1 MLKSLKKIVI
11 VLGILII
18 SLTIIVI
25 ITLFNRINNVSILKK
40 EDNYV
45 ENIKIGDKFVI
56 EDFSVD
62 DGKIYFYLSD
72 DASNSKSSESRMVP
86 FPSPG
91 SVSIKYSASTNF
103 LSARSCAPFGKTAPV
118 LPPCILPPLEF
129 TV

>member
-45 ENIKIGDKFVI
+45 ENFKIGDKFVI

-62 DGKIYFYLSD
+62 DGKIYFYLSSD
-72 DASNSKSSESRMVP
+72 DQMIIRVYEINNGNLVKE
-86 FPSPG
+86 
-91 SVSIKYSASTNF
+91 YYLN
-103 LSARSCAPFGKTAPV
+103 
-118 LPPCILPPLEF
+118 
-129 TV
+129 

>member
-40 EDNYV
+40 KDNYV
-45 ENIKIGDKFVI
+45 ENFKIGDKFVI

-62 DGKIYFYLSD
+62 DGKIYFYLSSD
-72 DASNSKSSESRMVP
+72 DQMIIRVYKINNGNLVKE
-86 FPSPG
+86 
-91 SVSIKYSASTNF
+91 YYLN
-103 LSARSCAPFGKTAPV
+103 
-118 LPPCILPPLEF
+118 
-129 TV
+129 

>member
-11 VLGILII
+11 GLGILII

-62 DGKIYFYLSD
+62 DGKIYFYLSSD
-72 DASNSKSSESRMVP
+72 DQMIIRVYKINNGNLVKE
-86 FPSPG
+86 
-91 SVSIKYSASTNF
+91 YY
-103 LSARSCAPFGKTAPV
+103 LD
-118 LPPCILPPLEF
+118 
-129 TV
+129 

>member
-62 DGKIYFYLSD
+62 DGKIYFYLSSD
-72 DASNSKSSESRMVP
+72 DQMIIRVYEINNGNLVKE
-86 FPSPG
+86 
-91 SVSIKYSASTNF
+91 YYLN
-103 LSARSCAPFGKTAPV
+103 
-118 LPPCILPPLEF
+118 
-129 TV
+129 

>member
-45 ENIKIGDKFVI
+45 ENFKIGDKFVI

-62 DGKIYFYLSD
+62 DGKIYFYLSSD
-72 DASNSKSSESRMVP
+72 DQMIIRVYKINNGNLVKE
-86 FPSPG
+86 
-91 SVSIKYSASTNF
+91 YYLN
-103 LSARSCAPFGKTAPV
+103 
-118 LPPCILPPLEF
+118 
-129 TV
+129 

>member
-25 ITLFNRINNVSILKK
+25 ITLFNRFNNVSIFKK

-45 ENIKIGDKFVI
+45 ENIKIGDKFVV

-62 DGKIYFYLSD
+62 DGKIYFYLSSD
-72 DASNSKSSESRMVP
+72 DQMIIRVYKINNGNLVKE
-86 FPSPG
+86 
-91 SVSIKYSASTNF
+91 YYLN
-103 LSARSCAPFGKTAPV
+103 
-118 LPPCILPPLEF
+118 
-129 TV
+129 

>member
-40 EDNYV
+40 ENNYV

-62 DGKIYFYLSD
+62 DGKIYFYLSSD
-72 DASNSKSSESRMVP
+72 DQMIIRVYKINNGNLVKE
-86 FPSPG
+86 
-91 SVSIKYSASTNF
+91 YY
-103 LSARSCAPFGKTAPV
+103 LD
-118 LPPCILPPLEF
+118 
-129 TV
+129 

>member
-1 MLKSLKKIVI
+1 MLKSLKKVVI

-45 ENIKIGDKFVI
+45 ENFKIGDKFVI

-62 DGKIYFYLSD
+62 DGKIYFYLSSD
-72 DASNSKSSESRMVP
+72 DQMIIRVYKINNGNLVKE
-86 FPSPG
+86 
-91 SVSIKYSASTNF
+91 YYLN
-103 LSARSCAPFGKTAPV
+103 
-118 LPPCILPPLEF
+118 
-129 TV
+129 

>member
-62 DGKIYFYLSD
+62 DGKIYFYLSSD
-72 DASNSKSSESRMVP
+72 DQMIIRVYKINNGNLVKE
-86 FPSPG
+86 
-91 SVSIKYSASTNF
+91 YY
-103 LSARSCAPFGKTAPV
+103 LD
-118 LPPCILPPLEF
+118 
-129 TV
+129 

>member
-45 ENIKIGDKFVI
+45 ENFKIGDKFVI

-62 DGKIYFYLSD
+62 DGKIYFYLSSD
-72 DASNSKSSESRMVP
+72 DQMIIRVYKINN
-86 FPSPG
+86 G
-91 SVSIKYSASTNF
+91 NLIKEYYLN
-103 LSARSCAPFGKTAPV
+103 
-118 LPPCILPPLEF
+118 
-129 TV
+129 

>member
-1 MLKSLKKIVI
+1 MLSIKIVIKLFNVKISKKIVI

-25 ITLFNRINNVSILKK
+25 ITLFNRINNVSIQK

-62 DGKIYFYLSD
+62 DGKIYFYLSSD
-72 DASNSKSSESRMVP
+72 DQMIIRVYKINNGNLVKE
-86 FPSPG
+86 
-91 SVSIKYSASTNF
+91 YYLN
-103 LSARSCAPFGKTAPV
+103 
-118 LPPCILPPLEF
+118 
-129 TV
+129 

>member
-1 MLKSLKKIVI
+1 MLKSLKKVVI

-62 DGKIYFYLSD
+62 DGKIYFYLSSD
-72 DASNSKSSESRMVP
+72 DQMIIRVYKINNGNLVKE
-86 FPSPG
+86 
-91 SVSIKYSASTNF
+91 YYLN
-103 LSARSCAPFGKTAPV
+103 
-118 LPPCILPPLEF
+118 
-129 TV
+129 

>member
-40 EDNYV
+40 ENNYV

-62 DGKIYFYLSD
+62 DGKIYFYLSSD
-72 DASNSKSSESRMVP
+72 DQMIIRVYKINNGNLVKE
-86 FPSPG
+86 
-91 SVSIKYSASTNF
+91 YYLN
-103 LSARSCAPFGKTAPV
+103 
-118 LPPCILPPLEF
+118 
-129 TV
+129 

>member
-18 SLTIIVI
+18 SLTIIII

-62 DGKIYFYLSD
+62 DGKIYFYLSSD
-72 DASNSKSSESRMVP
+72 DEMIIRVYKINNGNLVKE
-86 FPSPG
+86 
-91 SVSIKYSASTNF
+91 YYLN
-103 LSARSCAPFGKTAPV
+103 
-118 LPPCILPPLEF
+118 
-129 TV
+129 

>member
-11 VLGILII
+11 VLGILNN

-62 DGKIYFYLSD
+62 DGKIYFYLSSD
-72 DASNSKSSESRMVP
+72 DQMIIRVYKINNGNLVKE
-86 FPSPG
+86 
-91 SVSIKYSASTNF
+91 YYLN
-103 LSARSCAPFGKTAPV
+103 
-118 LPPCILPPLEF
+118 
-129 TV
+129 

>member
-25 ITLFNRINNVSILKK
+25 LTLFNRINNVSILKK

-62 DGKIYFYLSD
+62 DGKIYFYLSSD
-72 DASNSKSSESRMVP
+72 DQMIIRVYKINNGNLVKE
-86 FPSPG
+86 
-91 SVSIKYSASTNF
+91 YYLN
-103 LSARSCAPFGKTAPV
+103 
-118 LPPCILPPLEF
+118 
-129 TV
+129 

>member
-25 ITLFNRINNVSILKK
+25 TTLFNRINNVSILKK

-62 DGKIYFYLSD
+62 DGKIYFYLSSD
-72 DASNSKSSESRMVP
+72 DQMIIRVYKINNGNLVKE
-86 FPSPG
+86 
-91 SVSIKYSASTNF
+91 YYLN
-103 LSARSCAPFGKTAPV
+103 
-118 LPPCILPPLEF
+118 
-129 TV
+129 

>member
-62 DGKIYFYLSD
+62 DGKMYFYLSSD
-72 DASNSKSSESRMVP
+72 DQMIIRVYKINNGNLVKE
-86 FPSPG
+86 
-91 SVSIKYSASTNF
+91 YYLN
-103 LSARSCAPFGKTAPV
+103 
-118 LPPCILPPLEF
+118 
-129 TV
+129 

>member
-62 DGKIYFYLSD
+62 DGKIYFYLSSD
-72 DASNSKSSESRMVP
+72 DEMIIRVYKINNGNLVKE
-86 FPSPG
+86 
-91 SVSIKYSASTNF
+91 YY
-103 LSARSCAPFGKTAPV
+103 LD
-118 LPPCILPPLEF
+118 
-129 TV
+129 

>member
-25 ITLFNRINNVSILKK
+25 ITLFNRINNVSIHKK

-45 ENIKIGDKFVI
+45 ENFKIGDKFVI

-62 DGKIYFYLSD
+62 DGKIYFYLSSD
-72 DASNSKSSESRMVP
+72 DQMIIRVYKINNGNLVKE
-86 FPSPG
+86 
-91 SVSIKYSASTNF
+91 YYLN
-103 LSARSCAPFGKTAPV
+103 
-118 LPPCILPPLEF
+118 
-129 TV
+129 

>member
-25 ITLFNRINNVSILKK
+25 ITLFNRINNVSIFKK

-45 ENIKIGDKFVI
+45 ENIKIGDKFVV

-62 DGKIYFYLSD
+62 DGKIYFYLSSD
-72 DASNSKSSESRMVP
+72 DQMIIRVYKINNGNLVKE
-86 FPSPG
+86 
-91 SVSIKYSASTNF
+91 YYLN
-103 LSARSCAPFGKTAPV
+103 
-118 LPPCILPPLEF
+118 
-129 TV
+129 

>member
-62 DGKIYFYLSD
+62 DGKIYFYLS
-72 DASNSKSSESRMVP
+72 NESQFFVC
-86 FPSPG
+86 
-91 SVSIKYSASTNF
+91 V
-103 LSARSCAPFGKTAPV
+103 
-118 LPPCILPPLEF
+118 
-129 TV
+129 

>member
-25 ITLFNRINNVSILKK
+25 ITLFNRINDVSILKK
-40 EDNYV
+40 ENNYI

-62 DGKIYFYLSD
+62 DGKIYFYLSSD
-72 DASNSKSSESRMVP
+72 DQMIIRVYKINNGNLVKE
-86 FPSPG
+86 
-91 SVSIKYSASTNF
+91 YYLN
-103 LSARSCAPFGKTAPV
+103 
-118 LPPCILPPLEF
+118 
-129 TV
+129 

>member
-11 VLGILII
+11 VLGIFII

-25 ITLFNRINNVSILKK
+25 VTLFNRINNVSILKK

-62 DGKIYFYLSD
+62 DGKIYFYLSSD
-72 DASNSKSSESRMVP
+72 DQMIIRVYKINNGNLVKE
-86 FPSPG
+86 
-91 SVSIKYSASTNF
+91 YYLN
-103 LSARSCAPFGKTAPV
+103 
-118 LPPCILPPLEF
+118 
-129 TV
+129 

>member
-62 DGKIYFYLSD
+62 DGKIYFYLSSD
-72 DASNSKSSESRMVP
+72 DQMIIRVYKINNGNLVKE
-86 FPSPG
+86 
-91 SVSIKYSASTNF
+91 YYLN
-103 LSARSCAPFGKTAPV
+103 
-118 LPPCILPPLEF
+118 
-129 TV
+129 

>member
-62 DGKIYFYLSD
+62 DGKMYFYLSSD
-72 DASNSKSSESRMVP
+72 DQMIIRVYKINNGNLVKE
-86 FPSPG
+86 
-91 SVSIKYSASTNF
+91 YY
-103 LSARSCAPFGKTAPV
+103 LD
-118 LPPCILPPLEF
+118 
-129 TV
+129 

>member
-45 ENIKIGDKFVI
+45 ENIKIGDKFVV

-62 DGKIYFYLSD
+62 DGKIYFYLSSD
-72 DASNSKSSESRMVP
+72 DQMIIRVYKINNGNLVKE
-86 FPSPG
+86 
-91 SVSIKYSASTNF
+91 YYLN
-103 LSARSCAPFGKTAPV
+103 
-118 LPPCILPPLEF
+118 
-129 TV
+129 

>member
-1 MLKSLKKIVI
+1 MLKSLKKVVI

-25 ITLFNRINNVSILKK
+25 IRLFNRINNVSILKK

-62 DGKIYFYLSD
+62 DGKIYFYLSSD
-72 DASNSKSSESRMVP
+72 DQMIIRVYKINNGNLVKE
-86 FPSPG
+86 
-91 SVSIKYSASTNF
+91 YYLN
-103 LSARSCAPFGKTAPV
+103 
-118 LPPCILPPLEF
+118 
-129 TV
+129 

>member
-45 ENIKIGDKFVI
+45 ENFKIGDKFVI

-62 DGKIYFYLSD
+62 DGKIYFYLSSD
-72 DASNSKSSESRMVP
+72 DQMIIRVYKINNGNLVKE
-86 FPSPG
+86 
-91 SVSIKYSASTNF
+91 YY
-103 LSARSCAPFGKTAPV
+103 LD
-118 LPPCILPPLEF
+118 
-129 TV
+129 

>member
-25 ITLFNRINNVSILKK
+25 ITLFNRINNISILKK

-62 DGKIYFYLSD
+62 DGKIYFYLSSD
-72 DASNSKSSESRMVP
+72 DQMIIRVYKINNGNLVKE
-86 FPSPG
+86 
-91 SVSIKYSASTNF
+91 YYLN
-103 LSARSCAPFGKTAPV
+103 
-118 LPPCILPPLEF
+118 
-129 TV
+129 